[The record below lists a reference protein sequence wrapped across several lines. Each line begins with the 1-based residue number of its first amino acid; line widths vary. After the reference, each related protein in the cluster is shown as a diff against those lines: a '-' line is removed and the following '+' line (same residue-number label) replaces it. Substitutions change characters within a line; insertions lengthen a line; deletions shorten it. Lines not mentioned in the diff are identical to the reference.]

1 MENNTAILNT
11 INMENSIWIVYLF
24 LICLSFIANSFEKK
38 YYLNNDEDAKNYYRL
53 LNTLIF
59 TIAVVIYIYFFEDA
73 YAAVE
78 KLNSTDSCAK
88 IKFNELNLIAS
99 SLILIAGLIFLYI
112 SIFDTNLDT
121 EIAFS

>member
-24 LICLSFIANSFEKK
+24 LIGLSFIANSFEKK